1 MIDGTFFIS
10 SALNVKQLSVFTNEE
25 RYQQTVNTVKSI
37 DKYCSNSVKYMFDSS
52 YKMPDARYI
61 QGIQNLGV
69 NFLWT
74 GWNDQVQ
81 KLSDQGHRSLAETLG
96 FILFLNSY
104 AQAPVVC
111 KRIYKLS
118 GRYELNDDFIL
129 NREDFKD
136 SFVFSKIW
144 DSWMSEEQQERVG
157 IKNMIAL
164 RLWHMDA
171 SLFDIFNKE
180 LSNIL
185 ELMIKYNI
193 DVEHAY
199 YKILSKYKI
208 AICGPIGVSGV
219 IAPTGEIINE

>member
-1 MIDGTFFIS
+1 MLDGIFFVS
-10 SALNVKQLSVFTNEE
+10 SALNVKQLSVFNNDE
-25 RYQQTVNTVKSI
+25 RYHQTVNTINSI
-37 DKYCSNSVKYMFDSS
+37 DKYCPNNVKYMFDTS
-52 YKMPDARYI
+52 YQIPDENYI
-61 QGIQNLGV
+61 EGIKKLGV
-69 NFLWT
+69 NFSWF
-74 GWNDQVQ
+74 GYNEKV
-81 KLSDQGHRSLAETLG
+81 KFLSEQGLRSLAETLG

-104 AQAPVVC
+104 AQSPVVA

-129 NREDFKD
+129 DREDFKD
-136 SFVFSKIW
+136 SFVFSKVW
-144 DSWMSEEQQERVG
+144 DTWMSKERQDEVG

-171 SLFDIFNKE
+171 NLFDIFNKE
-180 LSNIL
+180 VYNIL